1 MFFRIRLTDNV
12 LSLGVISDF
21 AIKEERALDSTSEI
35 TEINS
40 VTLTGIDHVVLHVAN
55 LKDSLEFY
63 INVLGMTEDHGG
75 EDYMFLK
82 CGNQV
87 VGLFEVSHGQEV
99 NEGPD
104 LNHMAFNAEQ
114 NGYDT
119 VKSSLENQGVQ
130 VRARDGD
137 PHCVYFDDP
146 DGHTLQINVQR

>member
-1 MFFRIRLTDNV
+1 MIFRMRLTHNV
-12 LSLGVISDF
+12 IGLDVILNF
-21 AIKEERALDSTSEI
+21 AIREDRALDSTSEI
-35 TEINS
+35 TENEC